1 MVEKRI
7 VLLYRE
13 QQQQEQQLQ
22 LQWRQHPEEPKDV
35 PSIFD
40 GVTLCYILNQY
51 IKLVVDHFHSLPA
64 IKELTMAA
72 CCKFGVRPNSPAKQK
87 EFVTELMLRHQADA
101 PQSRAAPHG
110 PVGTEWCI
118 VNKQWWDA
126 WRLYVGHKR
135 VSPSVNPQSLQEQHA
150 LADGKLVIHSSVSNL
165 LPFPS
170 SSSSSSSATPQA
182 TVSASGVQTHTE
194 PPEPGAIDNWAILR
208 KTGAKQLLQGTMLGQ
223 HVETVPPSVYAAVR
237 SWYSGGPRIL
247 RKVRSFVWF
256 FNARLLTGRCIVI
269 IVLQPAIVRASSTKK
284 RCYLL

>member
-1 MVEKRI
+1 MEYLNRSELAKLFRVIHAGNEI
-7 VLLYRE
+7 HLLA
-13 QQQQEQQLQ
+13 
-22 LQWRQHPEEPKDV
+22 
-35 PSIFD
+35 
-40 GVTLCYILNQY
+40 C
-51 IKLVVDHFHSLPA
+51 
-64 IKELTMAA
+64 LTAFWTGA
-72 CCKFGVRPNSPAKQK
+72 
-87 EFVTELMLRHQADA
+87 
-101 PQSRAAPHG
+101 
-110 PVGTEWCI
+110 
-118 VNKQWWDA
+118 
-126 WRLYVGHKR
+126 R
-135 VSPSVNPQSLQEQHA
+135 VSQVLA
-150 LADGKLVIHSSVSNL
+150 LEGQDIFEADGKLVIHSSVSNL

-256 FNARLLTGRCIVI
+256 INARLLTGRCIVI